1 MRGTYHNVRM
11 ARRRRQRAV
20 PVILFYAS
28 VTLAI
33 VASFAWQM
41 MHGICPVP

>member
-1 MRGTYHNVRM
+1 M
-11 ARRRRQRAV
+11 ARRRGKRTAAV
-20 PVILFYAS
+20 VLFYAA
-28 VTLAI
+28 VTAVI

>member
-1 MRGTYHNVRM
+1 M
-11 ARRRRQRAV
+11 ARRVRKRAV
-20 PVILFYAS
+20 PVVLFYAA

>member
-1 MRGTYHNVRM
+1 M
-11 ARRRRQRAV
+11 ARRTRKRATAV
-20 PVILFYAS
+20 VLFYAV

>member
-1 MRGTYHNVRM
+1 MP
-11 ARRRRQRAV
+11 RRPRPRRLAIV
-20 PVILFYAS
+20 LFYAA
-28 VTLAI
+28 VTTAI

>member
-1 MRGTYHNVRM
+1 
-11 ARRRRQRAV
+11 V
-20 PVILFYAS
+20 PVVLFYAV
-28 VTLAI
+28 VTAAI